1 MSKRVLITGGAG
13 FIAHHVIDKILKET
27 DWKIVC
33 LDRLDISGNLNRLHD
48 MLQDHDPA
56 AVARR
61 LRIVFH
67 DLKAEVNS
75 QIVADIGHIDIV
87 LHLAAGSH
95 VDRSITYPM
104 EFVQDNVVGTVNMLD
119 YARKHLPN
127 LERFVYFSTDEIYG
141 IAPPGVAYKEYDR
154 YNSTNPYSASK
165 AAGEEFCVAYE
176 NTYKM
181 PIVVTHTMNL
191 FGERQHPEKF
201 IPSTIQ
207 KVRDGGTVV
216 IHSDP
221 SRTVAGSRM
230 YIHAQD
236 VAEGLMFILELKDYT
251 HTGDYG
257 HAHCPKFNLVGTEE
271 IDNLTLAQMIAAA
284 VGQELKYEMTDFHT
298 SRPGHDMRYA
308 LDGGLLA
315 SLGWEPK
322 IKLSERIKGVVEWTL
337 DNERWLRK

>member
-1 MSKRVLITGGAG
+1 MSKTVLISGGAG
-13 FIAHHVIDKILKET
+13 FIAHHVIDKILRDT
-27 DWKIVC
+27 DWNIVS

-48 MLQDHDPA
+48 MLQDHDPKMISQ
-56 AVARR
+56 R
-61 LRIVFH
+61 LRIIFH
-67 DLKAEVNS
+67 DLKAEINS
-75 QIVADIGHIDIV
+75 QIVHDIGHIDIV

-119 YARKHLPN
+119 YARKNLPN
-127 LERFVYFSTDEIYG
+127 LEKFVYFYTDEIYG

-165 AAGEEFCVAYE
+165 AAAEEFCVAYE

-181 PIVVTHTMNL
+181 PIIVTHTMNV

-201 IPSTIQ
+201 IPATIQ
-207 KVRDGGTVV
+207 KVRDGETVI
-216 IHSDP
+216 IHADP
-221 SRTVAGSRM
+221 TRTVAGSRM

-236 VAEGLMFILELKDYT
+236 VAEGLMFILGLENYV

-271 IDNLTLAQMIAAA
+271 IDNLSLAQMIAAA
-284 VGQELKYEMTDFHT
+284 QGKELNYEMTDFHT

-308 LDGGLLA
+308 LDGGLLK

-322 IKLSERIKGVVEWTL
+322 IKLSERIKGMVDWTL
-337 DNERWLRK
+337 QNERWLRK